1 MKPIRCHLLIGQPAS
16 GKSYLSKQLA
26 EHLKATIISTD
37 QIRFELYG
45 DEKIQGNWNE
55 IEEILFHK
63 INQNLLKRKSIII
76 DATHAKSDWRT
87 RWTMEKFPVPVR
99 WVGWWLDT
107 SRTLSLKRN
116 RTRTRV
122 VPDHVII
129 NNWLELQI
137 NPPQI
142 NEGFSKIYRFDY
154 TLKTG
159 INKFKSALNHE
170 VKFS

>member
-37 QIRFELYG
+37 QIRSELYG

-63 INQNLLKRKSIII
+63 INQNLLRRKSIII

-87 RWTMEKFPVPVR
+87 RWTMEKFPVPVQ

-107 SRTLSLKRN
+107 SRTVSLKR
-116 RTRTRV
+116 
-122 VPDHVII
+122 
-129 NNWLELQI
+129 
-137 NPPQI
+137 
-142 NEGFSKIYRFDY
+142 NEGFSKFYRFDY

-159 INKFKSALNHE
+159 INKFKSALRQE